1 MMISS
6 VGPSLFPQ
14 TSALVANLRTNGLTL
29 DKAALVAKDAKA
41 AVQQVGGVKRG
52 PEGKAALRDALKERI
67 SADVAS
73 GALSAAD
80 ANAVFQTF
88 AQMDPANQ
96 NGGRQPG
103 AQGGSPN
110 GGDGAPPAQDGDT
123 PPPDAAGAPP
133 AKGAHG
139 PRPKGGGGGGGGQ
152 GSASKTVLSESTT
165 VTGALQT
172 TITVYTDGTSD
183 TKTEAASTS
192 AASTSNMYSKSSITA
207 QGNANQASANGAAAN
222 NGAAKVQ
229 TYLST
234 IQPGSLFDFLVQ

>member
-165 VTGALQT
+165 VTGPLQT